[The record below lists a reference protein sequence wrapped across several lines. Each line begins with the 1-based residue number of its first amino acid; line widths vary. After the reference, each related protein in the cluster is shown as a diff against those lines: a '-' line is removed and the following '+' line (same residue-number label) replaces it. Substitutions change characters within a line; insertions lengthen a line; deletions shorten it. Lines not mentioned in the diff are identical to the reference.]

1 MSAVVYTVVGGDKNG
16 EVFVPLVDSD
26 LYWLVEGRLVANTD
40 SLRRDD
46 LGFIP
51 AGVYERHTARVSGSI
66 VRLLKWRPFPNREA
80 APEVADV
87 DDEA

>member
-1 MSAVVYTVVGGDKNG
+1 MSAVYQILGGELAG
-16 EVFVPLVDSD
+16 QQYVALMDSD
-26 LYWLVEGRLVANTD
+26 LFWVVEGRLVANTD